1 MVYFQFWQ
9 EKDGWILQKAGSAL
23 MSPTKWLPIT
33 FFLWWVQTFKYHCK
47 VWVASLVFFGVKLA
61 QVLDFLGIYVKNNPF
76 KAFLYQLAGSVWFH
90 MRSNLHI
97 RLQFATQLQN
107 SVNLMLFVTESW
119 LAWDS
124 VSFCLTHENVSVL
137 TVTGVKHMCSSQE
150 CNSLTTEEVPGYH
163 LCCLQSLK

>member
-1 MVYFQFWQ
+1 
-9 EKDGWILQKAGSAL
+9 
-23 MSPTKWLPIT
+23 MSCIFGL
-33 FFLWWVQTFKYHCK
+33 LWCE
-47 VWVASLVFFGVKLA
+47 ASSSVRL
-61 QVLDFLGIYVKNNPF
+61 LGIYVKTNPF
-76 KAFLYQLAGSVWFH
+76 KAFLYQLAGSAWFH
-90 MRSNLHI
+90 MLSNLHI

-107 SVNLMLFVTESW
+107 SVHLMLFVTESW

-163 LCCLQSLK
+163 LCSVCSLWNNPCGTRLNTGNLESVWWVICSSSGTRERLSSPTV